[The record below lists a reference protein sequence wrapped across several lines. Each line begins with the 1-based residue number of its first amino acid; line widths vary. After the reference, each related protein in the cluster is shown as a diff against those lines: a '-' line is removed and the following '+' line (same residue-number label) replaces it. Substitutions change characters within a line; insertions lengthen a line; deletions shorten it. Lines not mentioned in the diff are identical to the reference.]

1 MNTTVAVIG
10 ATGHLGG
17 KIVKA
22 LIEKGSYIRAIVRG
36 NTEDKKTEHLRK
48 SDVEIIKADMS
59 NKEELTT
66 ALIGVSVV
74 VSALQGLRDVI
85 IDTQS
90 NVLQAA
96 VDAGVPRFIPSDYSV
111 DYTALTEGENRNFDL
126 RRVFYT

>member
-1 MNTTVAVIG
+1 
-10 ATGHLGG
+10 
-17 KIVKA
+17 
-22 LIEKGSYIRAIVRG
+22 
-36 NTEDKKTEHLRK
+36 
-48 SDVEIIKADMS
+48 MS